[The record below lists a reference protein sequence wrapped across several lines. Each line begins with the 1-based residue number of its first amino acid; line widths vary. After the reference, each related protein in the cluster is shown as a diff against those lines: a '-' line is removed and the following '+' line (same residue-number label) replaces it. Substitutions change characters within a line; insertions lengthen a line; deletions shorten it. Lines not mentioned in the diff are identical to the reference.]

1 MLIYFCLLNVYEDV
15 TYCSSNFYGFIFLIF
30 LPMEHINEKNQKG
43 TATIYTVMV
52 HRAGH
57 FFCLAET
64 VIHQILLLPYFT
76 SLDDFLG
83 SCMQQ

>member
-1 MLIYFCLLNVYEDV
+1 MK
-15 TYCSSNFYGFIFLIF
+15 
-30 LPMEHINEKNQKG
+30 HINEKNQKG

-64 VIHQILLLPYFT
+64 VIHQILLLHYFT